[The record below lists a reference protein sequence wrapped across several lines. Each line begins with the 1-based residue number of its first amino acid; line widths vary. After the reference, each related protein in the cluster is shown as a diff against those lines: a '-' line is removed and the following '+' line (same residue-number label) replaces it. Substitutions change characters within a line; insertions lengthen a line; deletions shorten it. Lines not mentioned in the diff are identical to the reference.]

1 MFVVF
6 LVMLVVAA
14 VISWFWVK
22 GIDNMHKNHPNY
34 RGEDFLS
41 TSAGRDHWD
50 EWDDNKI
57 HTEGDF

>member
-6 LVMLVVAA
+6 LVMFVITA
-14 VISWFWVK
+14 VISWLWVR
-22 GIDNMHKNHPNY
+22 GIDNMHKNHSDY

-50 EWDDNKI
+50 EWDDNTV
-57 HTEGDF
+57 HAEGDF

>member
-1 MFVVF
+1 
-6 LVMLVVAA
+6 LV
-14 VISWFWVK
+14 
-22 GIDNMHKNHPNY
+22 
-34 RGEDFLS
+34 EDFLS